1 MSWFGWLL
9 KSRYDVTLLDRL
21 IGTGEAIGLV
31 VVFLVVF
38 LVGYGLYYKLFVRQ
52 KDKLK

>member
-1 MSWFGWLL
+1 MRWFGWLL

-31 VVFLVVF
+31 VVFLV
-38 LVGYGLYYKLFVRQ
+38 GYGLYYKLFARQ